1 MQGSKMKVIEVDG
14 GNRIGDSAIT
24 DSVGILYPGERVD
37 VVADW
42 TSCPDD
48 FNLSLTVALDRE

>member
-1 MQGSKMKVIEVDG
+1 MKVIEVDG